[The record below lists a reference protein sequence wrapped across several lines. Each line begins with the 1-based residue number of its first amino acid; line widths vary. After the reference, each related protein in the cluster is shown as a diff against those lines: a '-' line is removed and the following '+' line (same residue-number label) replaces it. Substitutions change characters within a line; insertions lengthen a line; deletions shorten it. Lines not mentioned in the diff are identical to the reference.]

1 MFTSSIMQSMRP
13 KFFLSPFFVM
23 LLISLISYSLPS
35 MAEEASAH
43 RLSIAV
49 NNVNTEL
56 GGSLY
61 IGVCD
66 SVKSCK
72 PNAEPQ
78 ALVAILKAPPVSES
92 FNFSFPNIPSGDY
105 AVIVFHDS
113 NDNGKIDTKGV
124 KILEGFAGSGEF
136 KLNPSFRKLKF
147 SLVEDKNVDLNIK
160 YPKKLIA
167 SSD

>member
-105 AVIVFHDS
+105 AVIV
-113 NDNGKIDTKGV
+113 GKIDTKGV